1 MRRVGLPPGGST
13 LTTSAPRPASVSPQ
27 YSACSSASSTTRIP
41 VRGPRLGRRWLGT
54 ERSSWASIGALQ
66 SSPWRVRPRA
76 LNGSR
81 REYIL
86 FGQTRLGSS
95 KEVLPVSEFDGK
107 IVLVTGCA
115 RASGM
120 GRAISVAFA
129 RAGADVVA
137 TDVAVGGTR
146 NENEEGL
153 AEIRLGWKGLE
164 SLAGEI
170 QGLGRRVLT
179 LVRDVSRATDAE
191 RFVAEALAQFGRIDV
206 LVNNA
211 AAPHGAD
218 RRLLWEVPEE
228 AWDLVIDVNLKGAFL
243 MSRTVIPHMLKRGSG
258 RIISMAS
265 VSGKRGTARRG
276 AYSASK
282 FGIIGL
288 TQVLAQELGAHGI
301 TVNAICPGSVD
312 TSRRESTSRRERAL
326 AEREPG
332 APVLGLP
339 PTGRVARPDD
349 VARLALFFASEQSD
363 HVTGQ
368 AWNVDGGAVMS

>member
-1 MRRVGLPPGGST
+1 VAVTGNGAAASADDHRGDRRRRRSTHGAGRHGGDAAETSLQEVAVG
-13 LTTSAPRPASVSPQ
+13 
-27 YSACSSASSTTRIP
+27 
-41 VRGPRLGRRWLGT
+41 
-54 ERSSWASIGALQ
+54 
-66 SSPWRVRPRA
+66 
-76 LNGSR
+76 
-81 REYIL
+81 
-86 FGQTRLGSS
+86 
-95 KEVLPVSEFDGK
+95 EFDDT

-115 RASGM
+115 RARGM

-137 TDVAVGGTR
+137 TDVASGGTR

-153 AEIRLGWKGLE
+153 EEVRLGWKGLE

-170 QGLGRRVLT
+170 EALGRRVLT
-179 LVRDVSRATDAE
+179 LVGDVSRAADAE
-191 RFVAEALAQFGRIDV
+191 RFVADALARFGRVDV

-243 MSRTVIPHMLKRGSG
+243 MSRAVIPPMLSRGRG
-258 RIISMAS
+258 RIINMAS

-276 AYSASK
+276 AYTASK
-282 FGIIGL
+282 FGVIGL
-288 TQVLAQELGAHGI
+288 TQSLAQEVAAHGI

-326 AEREPG
+326 VERDPN

-339 PTGRVARPDD
+339 PTGRIARPDD
-349 VARLALFFASEQSD
+349 IARLALFFASPQSD
-363 HVTGQ
+363 HITGQ
-368 AWNVDGGAVMS
+368 AWNVDGGVVMH

>member
-1 MRRVGLPPGGST
+1 M
-13 LTTSAPRPASVSPQ
+13 
-27 YSACSSASSTTRIP
+27 
-41 VRGPRLGRRWLGT
+41 
-54 ERSSWASIGALQ
+54 
-66 SSPWRVRPRA
+66 
-76 LNGSR
+76 
-81 REYIL
+81 
-86 FGQTRLGSS
+86 
-95 KEVLPVSEFDGK
+95 SEFAGK
-107 IVLVTGCA
+107 VVLVTGCA
-115 RASGM
+115 RARGI

-137 TDVAVGGTR
+137 TDVAAGGTR
-146 NENEEGL
+146 NDNEEGL
-153 AEIRLGWKGLE
+153 EEKRLGWKGLD

-170 QGLGRRVLT
+170 QSLGRRVLT
-179 LVRDVSRATDAE
+179 LVGDVSHAADAE

-218 RRLLWEVPEE
+218 RRLIWEVPEE
-228 AWDLVIDVNLKGAFL
+228 AWDLVINVNLKGAFL
-243 MSRTVIPHMLKRGSG
+243 MSRAVIPHMLKLGSG

-288 TQVLAQELGAHGI
+288 TQVMAQELGAHGI
-301 TVNAICPGSVD
+301 TANAICPGSVE

-326 AEREPG
+326 VERDPN
-332 APVLGLP
+332 APVLSLP

-349 VARLALFFASEQSD
+349 IARLAVFFASAASD
-363 HVTGQ
+363 HITGQ
-368 AWNVDGGAVMS
+368 AWNVDGGTAMH